1 MPAMCGIAG
10 AVALNGNEVA
20 PGVAGHMRDAL
31 QHRGPDGNGEHDGP
45 GVSIAACR
53 LAIVDLEPRG
63 IMPMASAD
71 GRFHIVHNGEIY
83 NRPELR
89 DDLIRRGIELRT
101 TTDTEVIL
109 QLYALDG
116 PAMLDRLDGMFAFAI
131 WDAQHR
137 ELFAARDR
145 VGEKPFYYA
154 THNGRFLFA
163 SEPKALFAAGVP
175 CEFAD
180 ETWLELMTFRSAA
193 GERSVYRGVKRL
205 LPGHW
210 LRVANGRIDIEQWW
224 RFPSNGPEP
233 AKKSF
238 GRLFEASVGRRLIAD
253 VPVGTLL
260 SGGLDS
266 SAVTAVGAALS
277 ERRLPSFTVRY
288 DGTPLDEG
296 EFASAT
302 ARMTGIEHHEV
313 RVPGDEIPG
322 LLVDATYFLDEPIN
336 FPASPE
342 ILAVSRYA
350 RNHVRVLLTGETAD
364 ELFGGYGRLR
374 LYRHQR
380 LVDVAGRVL
389 APFRDRLRF
398 GSRWYRMASASSLS
412 RADWIAASYADG
424 DPMRFASMPIS
435 EWAPYRSQVAH
446 AAVREHRDPVR
457 QAMAY
462 ERLTHLPAIVAT
474 GDRLT
479 MGAAIEARLPFTDPA
494 LLEFAGLVRTDELFS
509 GPHGKQPLR
518 EAMVGRLPPEVLNR
532 RKRGWTSPYSTYLRE
547 RPELRGWLSKVPEHP
562 TVAASHLGRDGAR
575 TVVDEFLAGDNR
587 RSRDA
592 WMLGRIVLWH
602 QVCVERE
609 REPFATR

>member
-10 AVALNGNEVA
+10 AVALNGNDLA
-20 PGVAGHMRDAL
+20 PGFGGHMRDAL

-89 DDLIRRGIELRT
+89 DDLIRRGVELRT

-131 WDAQHR
+131 WDAQQR

-205 LPGHW
+205 SARALAARRRRQRPD
-210 LRVANGRIDIEQWW
+210 RAVVAIPEQ
-224 RFPSNGPEP
+224 RPRTGQGVVRQ
-233 AKKSF
+233 AV
-238 GRLFEASVGRRLIAD
+238 RSVQSGRRLIAD

-266 SAVTAVGAALS
+266 SAVTAVGASLS

-336 FPASPE
+336 FPASPGDP
-342 ILAVSRYA
+342 R
-350 RNHVRVLLTGETAD
+350 RKP
-364 ELFGGYGRLR
+364 LR
-374 LYRHQR
+374 PEPR
-380 LVDVAGRVL
+380 
-389 APFRDRLRF
+389 
-398 GSRWYRMASASSLS
+398 S
-412 RADWIAASYADG
+412 RAAD
-424 DPMRFASMPIS
+424 R
-435 EWAPYRSQVAH
+435 
-446 AAVREHRDPVR
+446 
-457 QAMAY
+457 
-462 ERLTHLPAIVAT
+462 
-474 GDRLT
+474 
-479 MGAAIEARLPFTDPA
+479 
-494 LLEFAGLVRTDELFS
+494 
-509 GPHGKQPLR
+509 
-518 EAMVGRLPPEVLNR
+518 
-532 RKRGWTSPYSTYLRE
+532 
-547 RPELRGWLSKVPEHP
+547 
-562 TVAASHLGRDGAR
+562 RDGR
-575 TVVDEFLAGDNR
+575 
-587 RSRDA
+587 
-592 WMLGRIVLWH
+592 
-602 QVCVERE
+602 
-609 REPFATR
+609 

>member
-1 MPAMCGIAG
+1 
-10 AVALNGNEVA
+10 
-20 PGVAGHMRDAL
+20 MRDAL

-131 WDAQHR
+131 WDSQHR

-296 EFASAT
+296 RVRLGDRPNDRHRAPRG
-302 ARMTGIEHHEV
+302 ARP
-313 RVPGDEIPG
+313 RRRDSW
-322 LLVDATYFLDEPIN
+322 
-336 FPASPE
+336 PA
-342 ILAVSRYA
+342 RG
-350 RNHVRVLLTGETAD
+350 RDVLP
-364 ELFGGYGRLR
+364 R
-374 LYRHQR
+374 
-380 LVDVAGRVL
+380 
-389 APFRDRLRF
+389 
-398 GSRWYRMASASSLS
+398 
-412 RADWIAASYADG
+412 RADQLSG
-424 DPMRFASMPIS
+424 QS
-435 EWAPYRSQVAH
+435 
-446 AAVREHRDPVR
+446 RDPR
-457 QAMAY
+457 R
-462 ERLTHLPAIVAT
+462 E
-474 GDRLT
+474 
-479 MGAAIEARLPFTDPA
+479 
-494 LLEFAGLVRTDELFS
+494 
-509 GPHGKQPLR
+509 PLR
-518 EAMVGRLPPEVLNR
+518 PQP
-532 RKRGWTSPYSTYLRE
+532 
-547 RPELRGWLSKVPEHP
+547 RPR
-562 TVAASHLGRDGAR
+562 VADRRDGR
-575 TVVDEFLAGDNR
+575 
-587 RSRDA
+587 
-592 WMLGRIVLWH
+592 
-602 QVCVERE
+602 
-609 REPFATR
+609 